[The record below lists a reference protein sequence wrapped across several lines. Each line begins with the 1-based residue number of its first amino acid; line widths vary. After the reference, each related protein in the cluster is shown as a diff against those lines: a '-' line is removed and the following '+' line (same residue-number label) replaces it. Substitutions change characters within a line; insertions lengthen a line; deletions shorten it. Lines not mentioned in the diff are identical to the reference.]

1 LKFAVPDMKNP
12 NGPARFFY
20 LIENTVDVSTFTKE
34 LTPTLP
40 FRFCRFASNGAAI
53 RKLLKQ
59 I

>member
-1 LKFAVPDMKNP
+1 MKNP

-40 FRFCRFASNGAAI
+40 FRFCGFASNGAAI